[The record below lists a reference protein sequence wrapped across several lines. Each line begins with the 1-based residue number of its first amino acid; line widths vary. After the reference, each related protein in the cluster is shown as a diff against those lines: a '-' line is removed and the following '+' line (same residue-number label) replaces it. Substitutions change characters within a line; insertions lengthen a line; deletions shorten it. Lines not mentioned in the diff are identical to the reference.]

1 MYILSDNIIS
11 PLGFTTSENYQ
22 ALRSGHSALRRYD
35 SLWGLPDP
43 VCASLFT
50 ESQKARLQTE
60 GLTFF
65 ESLAVASIRDALQRR
80 PIDVSSHRVAL
91 VIASTKGNIQDL
103 DTGGTR
109 VNLADSAEMIAR
121 HIGITTT
128 PIVVC
133 NACISGTSAQALALR
148 LIESGYYDYV
158 IVNGT
163 DCVSRFVLSGFSSL
177 KAMSTEPCR
186 PFDIDRNGLNL
197 GEASATIL
205 FGKTCEDETATWRA
219 AGAAV
224 RNDAEHISNPS
235 KTAEG
240 SNISMISLHGTATLY
255 NDQMEAVALQ
265 KSQLPNIPALA
276 LKGYYGHTMGAAG
289 ILETIIS
296 LRCIESGET
305 LPSKGFEEIGVSANI
320 NISAAPLKTEGHT
333 LLKLISGF
341 GGCNAAMLFTKDEGV
356 PHPADP
362 VRPSSISHTVT
373 LSSEGTV
380 VLDGKAIDIHEKGKH
395 MLTLLYK
402 QYIGDYPRYYKMD
415 ILSKV
420 AFICSEL
427 LLQAEGTRDKHKE
440 DRAVILFNHSSAVV
454 SDRAFLSTIAEEYY
468 PSPSVFVYTL
478 PNIATGE
485 IAIRNGYHGETSF
498 YILPRKSAEIMDNII
513 NASLR
518 DSAMQ
523 SVITGWVDCDDENH
537 FEAEMMI
544 IKNKDM
550 NDLVLELKKQIIT
563 SLNLEEMTPEDID
576 ATAPLFGDDGL
587 GLDSID
593 ALELIVLLEK
603 NYGIRLANAS
613 EGKSIF
619 TSVNSIAEY
628 VEKNRKFREAP
639 EHLPERKKS

>member
-22 ALRSGHSALRRYD
+22 ALRSGHSALRRYE
-35 SLWGLPDP
+35 SLWGLPEP

-50 ESQKARLQTE
+50 EGQKAGLQTQ

-65 ESLAVASIRDALQRR
+65 ESLAVASIKDTLQRH
-80 PIDVSSHRVAL
+80 PIDIGSHRVAL

-103 DTGGTR
+103 DTDGTR

-121 HIGITTT
+121 HLGITTT

-148 LIESGYYDYV
+148 LMESGYYDYV

-177 KAMSTEPCR
+177 KAMSSAPCR

-205 FGKTCEDETATWRA
+205 FGKTCEDEAATWRA
-219 AGAAV
+219 TGAAV

-240 SNISMISLHGTATLY
+240 CLRAINALPKQNISMISLHGTATLY
-255 NDQMEAVALQ
+255 NDQMEAVVLQ
-265 KSQLPNIPALA
+265 KSQLLNIPTLA

-296 LRCIESGET
+296 LRCIESGEA

-320 NISAAPLKTEGHT
+320 NISAAPLKTKGQT

-341 GGCNAAMLFTKDEGV
+341 GGCNAAMLFTKNEG
-356 PHPADP
+356 DP
-362 VRPSSISHTVT
+362 YPTSPKGKRMNIRHTVK
-373 LSSEGTV
+373 LSSEGV
-380 VLDGKAIDIHEKGKH
+380 ALDGKVLVTHEKGKN
-395 MLTLLYK
+395 MLTQLYK

-420 AFICSEL
+420 AFICSEF

-454 SDRAFLSTIAEEYY
+454 SDRAFLSTIAEEFY

-498 YILPRKSAEIMDNII
+498 YILPSKSAEIMNKII
-513 NASLR
+513 DASLC
-518 DSAMQ
+518 DNAMQ
-523 SVITGWVDCDDENH
+523 SAISGWVNCDDENH
-537 FEAEMMI
+537 FEAEMR
-544 IKNKDM
+544 
-550 NDLVLELKKQIIT
+550 
-563 SLNLEEMTPEDID
+563 
-576 ATAPLFGDDGL
+576 
-587 GLDSID
+587 
-593 ALELIVLLEK
+593 IVVK
-603 NYGIRLANAS
+603 G
-613 EGKSIF
+613 
-619 TSVNSIAEY
+619 
-628 VEKNRKFREAP
+628 
-639 EHLPERKKS
+639 

>member
-22 ALRSGHSALRRYD
+22 ALRSGHSALHRYD

-43 VCASLFT
+43 VCASLFDD
-50 ESQKARLQTE
+50 SQKARLQIQ

-65 ESLAVASIRDALQRR
+65 ESLAIASIRDALQRH
-80 PIDVSSHRVAL
+80 PIDVGSPRIAL

-103 DTGGTR
+103 DTDGTR

-121 HIGITTT
+121 HLGITTT

-177 KAMSTEPCR
+177 KALSSAPCR

-205 FGKTCEDETATWRA
+205 FGNTCEDEAATWRA
-219 AGAAV
+219 AGASV
-224 RNDAEHISNPS
+224 RNDSEHTSNPS

-240 SNISMISLHGTATLY
+240 CLRAINALPEQNISMISLHGTATLY

-265 KSQLPNIPALA
+265 KSQLLHIPTLA

-320 NISAAPLKTEGHT
+320 NIASTPLKIKGHT

-356 PHPADP
+356 PHPTCQ
-362 VRPSSISHTVT
+362 SMNILHTVT

-380 VLDGKAIDIHEKGKH
+380 LLDGKAIDIHEKGIN
-395 MLTLLYK
+395 MLTPLYK
-402 QYIGDYPRYYKMD
+402 QYIRDYPRYYKMD

-427 LLQAEGTRDKHKE
+427 LLQAEGTRDQHKE

-454 SDRAFLSTIAEEYY
+454 SDRTFLSTIFEDFY

-485 IAIRNGYHGETSF
+485 IAIRNGYHGGTSF
-498 YILPRKSAEIMDNII
+498 YILPRKSAEIMDIVI
-513 NASLR
+513 NASFR
-518 DSAMQ
+518 DKAMQ
-523 SVITGWVDCDDENH
+523 SAITGWVNCDDENH

-544 IKNKDM
+544 
-550 NDLVLELKKQIIT
+550 
-563 SLNLEEMTPEDID
+563 
-576 ATAPLFGDDGL
+576 
-587 GLDSID
+587 
-593 ALELIVLLEK
+593 
-603 NYGIRLANAS
+603 
-613 EGKSIF
+613 
-619 TSVNSIAEY
+619 
-628 VEKNRKFREAP
+628 VEN
-639 EHLPERKKS
+639 

>member
-22 ALRSGHSALRRYD
+22 ALRSGHSALCCYE

-50 ESQKARLQTE
+50 EGQKARLQTQ

-65 ESLAVASIRDALQRR
+65 ESLAVASIRDTLQRH
-80 PIDVSSHRVAL
+80 PIDIGSHRVAL

-103 DTGGTR
+103 DTDGTR
-109 VNLADSAEMIAR
+109 ASLADSAEMIAR
-121 HIGITTT
+121 HLGITTT

-148 LIESGYYDYV
+148 LMESGHYDYV

-177 KAMSTEPCR
+177 KAMSSAPCR

-205 FGKTCEDETATWRA
+205 FGNESAEWRA
-219 AGAAV
+219 AGASV
-224 RNDAEHISNPS
+224 RNDSEHISNPS

-240 SNISMISLHGTATLY
+240 CLRAIRALTDRYHDSLSMISLHGTATLY

-265 KSQLPNIPALA
+265 RSQLLHIPTLA

-296 LRCIESGET
+296 LRCVESGEA
-305 LPSKGFEEIGVSANI
+305 LPSKGFEELGVSANI
-320 NISAAPLKTEGHT
+320 NISANPLKIKGHT

-341 GGCNAAMLFTKDEGV
+341 GGCNAAMLFTKGEGN
-356 PHPADP
+356 PYPTSP
-362 VRPSSISHTVT
+362 KGKRMNIRHTVK
-373 LSSEGTV
+373 LSSEGV
-380 VLDGKAIDIHEKGKH
+380 ALDGKVLVTQEKGKN
-395 MLTLLYK
+395 MLTELYR

-427 LLQAEGTRDKHKE
+427 LLQAEGQRDEHKE
-440 DRAVILFNHSSAVV
+440 DRAVILFNHSSAIV
-454 SDRAFLSTIAEEYY
+454 SDRAFLSTISEEYY

-498 YILPRKSAEIMDNII
+498 YILPCKSAEIMENII
-513 NASLR
+513 NASFR
-518 DSAMQ
+518 DNAMQ
-523 SVITGWVDCDDENH
+523 SAISGWVNCDDENH

-544 IKNKDM
+544 K
-550 NDLVLELKKQIIT
+550 IIH
-563 SLNLEEMTPEDID
+563 
-576 ATAPLFGDDGL
+576 
-587 GLDSID
+587 
-593 ALELIVLLEK
+593 
-603 NYGIRLANAS
+603 NAS
-613 EGKSIF
+613 LGSAAF
-619 TSVNSIAEY
+619 TKRSD
-628 VEKNRKFREAP
+628 
-639 EHLPERKKS
+639 

>member
-1 MYILSDNIIS
+1 M
-11 PLGFTTSENYQ
+11 GFTTSENYQ
-22 ALRSGHSALRRYD
+22 ALRSGHSALRCYE

-50 ESQKARLQTE
+50 EGQKARLQTQ

-65 ESLAVASIRDALQRR
+65 ESLAVASIKDTLQRH
-80 PIDVSSHRVAL
+80 PIDIGSHRVAL

-103 DTGGTR
+103 DTDGTR
-109 VNLADSAEMIAR
+109 VSLADSAEMIAR
-121 HIGITTT
+121 HLGITTT

-148 LIESGYYDYV
+148 LMESGHYDYV

-177 KAMSTEPCR
+177 KAMSSAPCR

-205 FGKTCEDETATWRA
+205 FGKTCEDEAATWRA
-219 AGAAV
+219 TGAAV

-240 SNISMISLHGTATLY
+240 CLRAINALPEQNISMISLHGTATLY
-255 NDQMEAVALQ
+255 NDQMEAVVLQ
-265 KSQLPNIPALA
+265 KSQLLNIPALA

-320 NISAAPLKTEGHT
+320 NISAAPLKTKGQT

-341 GGCNAAMLFTKDEGV
+341 GGCNAAMLFTKNEGV
-356 PHPADP
+356 PYPAAP
-362 VRPSSISHTVT
+362 TRLSCQSMSISHTVA
-373 LSSEGTV
+373 LSSEGTIL
-380 VLDGKAIDIHEKGKH
+380 LDGKAIDILGRAKRQSRAHEKGKD
-395 MLTLLYK
+395 MLTQLYK

-427 LLQAEGTRDKHKE
+427 LLQAEGQRDEHKE

-454 SDRAFLSTIAEEYY
+454 SDRNFLATIADEFY

-498 YILPRKSAEIMDNII
+498 YILPSKSAEIMNKII
-513 NASLR
+513 DASFR
-518 DSAMQ
+518 DKAIQSA
-523 SVITGWVDCDDENH
+523 ITGWVDCDDENH
-537 FEAEMMI
+537 FETEMR
-544 IKNKDM
+544 
-550 NDLVLELKKQIIT
+550 
-563 SLNLEEMTPEDID
+563 
-576 ATAPLFGDDGL
+576 
-587 GLDSID
+587 
-593 ALELIVLLEK
+593 IVVK
-603 NYGIRLANAS
+603 G
-613 EGKSIF
+613 
-619 TSVNSIAEY
+619 
-628 VEKNRKFREAP
+628 
-639 EHLPERKKS
+639 

>member
-1 MYILSDNIIS
+1 M
-11 PLGFTTSENYQ
+11 GFTTSENYQ
-22 ALRSGHSALRRYD
+22 ALRSGHSALRCYE

-50 ESQKARLQTE
+50 EGQKARLQTQ

-65 ESLAVASIRDALQRR
+65 ESLAVASIKDTLQRH
-80 PIDVSSHRVAL
+80 PIDIGSHRVAL

-103 DTGGTR
+103 DTDGTR
-109 VNLADSAEMIAR
+109 ASLANSAEMIAR
-121 HIGITTT
+121 HLGITTT

-148 LIESGYYDYV
+148 LMESGHYDYV

-177 KAMSTEPCR
+177 KAMSSAPCR

-205 FGKTCEDETATWRA
+205 FGKTCEDEAATWRA
-219 AGAAV
+219 TGAAV

-240 SNISMISLHGTATLY
+240 CLRAINALPEQNISMISLHGTATLY
-255 NDQMEAVALQ
+255 NDQMEAVVLQ
-265 KSQLPNIPALA
+265 KSQLLNIPALA

-320 NISAAPLKTEGHT
+320 NISAAPLKTKGQT

-341 GGCNAAMLFTKDEGV
+341 GGCNAAMLFTKNEGV
-356 PHPADP
+356 PYPAAP
-362 VRPSSISHTVT
+362 TRLSCQSMSISHTVA
-373 LSSEGTV
+373 LSSEGTIL
-380 VLDGKAIDIHEKGKH
+380 LDGKAIDILGRAKRQSRAHEKGKD
-395 MLTLLYK
+395 MLTQLYK

-427 LLQAEGTRDKHKE
+427 LLQAEGQRDEHKE

-454 SDRAFLSTIAEEYY
+454 SDRNFLATIADEFY

-498 YILPRKSAEIMDNII
+498 YILPSKSAEIMNKII
-513 NASLR
+513 DASFR
-518 DSAMQ
+518 DKAIQSA
-523 SVITGWVDCDDENH
+523 ITGWVDCDDENH
-537 FEAEMMI
+537 FETEMR
-544 IKNKDM
+544 
-550 NDLVLELKKQIIT
+550 
-563 SLNLEEMTPEDID
+563 
-576 ATAPLFGDDGL
+576 
-587 GLDSID
+587 
-593 ALELIVLLEK
+593 IVVK
-603 NYGIRLANAS
+603 G
-613 EGKSIF
+613 
-619 TSVNSIAEY
+619 
-628 VEKNRKFREAP
+628 
-639 EHLPERKKS
+639 

>member
-22 ALRSGHSALRRYD
+22 ALRSGHSALRCYE
-35 SLWGLPDP
+35 SLWELPDP

-50 ESQKARLQTE
+50 KSQKARLQTQ

-65 ESLAVASIRDALQRR
+65 ESLAVASIKDTLQRH
-80 PIDVSSHRVAL
+80 PIDIGSHRVAL

-103 DTGGTR
+103 DTDGTR

-121 HIGITTT
+121 HLGIITT

-177 KAMSTEPCR
+177 KAMSSAPCR

-205 FGKTCEDETATWRA
+205 FGKTCEDEASTWRA
-219 AGAAV
+219 TGAAV

-240 SNISMISLHGTATLY
+240 CLRAINALPKQNISMISLHGTATLY

-265 KSQLPNIPALA
+265 KSQLLNIPALA

-296 LRCIESGET
+296 LRCIESGEA

-320 NISAAPLKTEGHT
+320 NISAAPLKIKGQT

-362 VRPSSISHTVT
+362 ARSSSISHTVA

-380 VLDGKAIDIHEKGKH
+380 LFDDKAIDIHEKGKD
-395 MLTLLYK
+395 MLTQLYK
-402 QYIGDYPRYYKMD
+402 QYVGDYPRYYKMD

-427 LLQAEGTRDKHKE
+427 LLQAEGTHDKHKE
-440 DRAVILFNHSSAVV
+440 DRAVILFNHSSAIV
-454 SDRAFLSTIAEEYY
+454 SDRAFLSTIAEEFY

-498 YILPRKSAEIMDNII
+498 YILPSKSAEIMNKII
-513 NASLR
+513 DTSLCEK
-518 DSAMQ
+518 AMQ

-537 FEAEMMI
+537 FEAEMR
-544 IKNKDM
+544 
-550 NDLVLELKKQIIT
+550 
-563 SLNLEEMTPEDID
+563 
-576 ATAPLFGDDGL
+576 
-587 GLDSID
+587 
-593 ALELIVLLEK
+593 IVVK
-603 NYGIRLANAS
+603 G
-613 EGKSIF
+613 
-619 TSVNSIAEY
+619 
-628 VEKNRKFREAP
+628 
-639 EHLPERKKS
+639 

>member
-22 ALRSGHSALRRYD
+22 ALRSGHSALCCYE

-50 ESQKARLQTE
+50 EGQKARLQTQ

-65 ESLAVASIRDALQRR
+65 ESLAVASIKDTLQRH
-80 PIDVSSHRVAL
+80 PIDIGSHRVAL

-103 DTGGTR
+103 DTDGTR
-109 VNLADSAEMIAR
+109 ASLADSAEMIAR
-121 HIGITTT
+121 HLGITTT

-148 LIESGYYDYV
+148 LMESGYYDYV

-177 KAMSTEPCR
+177 KAMSSAPCR

-205 FGKTCEDETATWRA
+205 FGKTCEDEAATWRA
-219 AGAAV
+219 TGAAV
-224 RNDAEHISNPS
+224 RNDSEHISNPS

-240 SNISMISLHGTATLY
+240 CLRAINALPKQNISMISLHGTATLY
-255 NDQMEAVALQ
+255 NDQMEAVVLQ
-265 KSQLPNIPALA
+265 KSQLLNIPALA

-320 NISAAPLKTEGHT
+320 NISAAPLKTKGQT

-341 GGCNAAMLFTKDEGV
+341 GGCNASMLFTKNEGV
-356 PHPADP
+356 PYPADP
-362 VRPSSISHTVT
+362 TRLSCQSMSISHTVA
-373 LSSEGTV
+373 LSSEGTIL
-380 VLDGKAIDIHEKGKH
+380 LDGKAIDIHEKGKN
-395 MLTLLYK
+395 MLTQLYK

-454 SDRAFLSTIAEEYY
+454 SDRNFLATIADEFY

-498 YILPRKSAEIMDNII
+498 YILPSKSAEIMNKII
-513 NASLR
+513 DASFR
-518 DSAMQ
+518 DKAIQSA
-523 SVITGWVDCDDENH
+523 ITGWVDCDDENN
-537 FEAEMMI
+537 FLAEM
-544 IKNKDM
+544 
-550 NDLVLELKKQIIT
+550 
-563 SLNLEEMTPEDID
+563 
-576 ATAPLFGDDGL
+576 
-587 GLDSID
+587 
-593 ALELIVLLEK
+593 
-603 NYGIRLANAS
+603 R
-613 EGKSIF
+613 
-619 TSVNSIAEY
+619 IA
-628 VEKNRKFREAP
+628 VKG
-639 EHLPERKKS
+639 

>member
-11 PLGFTTSENYQ
+11 PLGLTTSENYQ
-22 ALRSGHSALRRYD
+22 ALRSGHSALRRYE
-35 SLWGLPDP
+35 SLWGLPEP

-50 ESQKARLQTE
+50 DDQKAKIQTQ

-65 ESLAVASIRDALQRR
+65 ESLAIASIKDALQGH

-91 VIASTKGNIQDL
+91 VIASTKGNIQEL
-103 DTGGTR
+103 EVRGER

-121 HIGITTT
+121 HLGITTT

-177 KAMSTEPCR
+177 KALSSAPCR

-205 FGKTCEDETATWRA
+205 FGNTCGNNAAWRV
-219 AGAAV
+219 AGASV
-224 RNDAEHISNPS
+224 RNDSEHISNPS

-240 SNISMISLHGTATLY
+240 CLRAIRALTDRYQDSVSMISLHGTATLY

-265 KSQLPNIPALA
+265 RSQLLHIPTSA

-296 LRCIESGET
+296 LRCVESGEA
-305 LPSKGFEEIGVSANI
+305 LPSKGYEELGVSADI
-320 NISAAPLKTEGHT
+320 NISDKPIKIKGHT

-341 GGCNAAMLFTKDEGV
+341 GGCNAAMLFTKGEENPYPTSPKGK
-356 PHPADP
+356 
-362 VRPSSISHTVT
+362 RTNIRHTVK
-373 LSSEGTV
+373 LSSEGV
-380 VLDGKAIDIHEKGKH
+380 VLDGKVLVTQEKGKN
-395 MLTLLYK
+395 MLTELYR

-427 LLQAEGTRDKHKE
+427 LLQAEGKRDENKE
-440 DRAVILFNHSSAVV
+440 DRAVILFNHSSAIV
-454 SDRAFLSTIAEEYY
+454 SDRAFLSTLSEEYY

-498 YILPRKSAEIMDNII
+498 YILPCKSAEIMENII
-513 NASLR
+513 NASFR
-518 DSAMQ
+518 DNAMQ
-523 SVITGWVDCDDENH
+523 SAISGWVNCDDENN

-544 IKNKDM
+544 K
-550 NDLVLELKKQIIT
+550 IIH
-563 SLNLEEMTPEDID
+563 
-576 ATAPLFGDDGL
+576 
-587 GLDSID
+587 
-593 ALELIVLLEK
+593 
-603 NYGIRLANAS
+603 NA
-613 EGKSIF
+613 
-619 TSVNSIAEY
+619 
-628 VEKNRKFREAP
+628 
-639 EHLPERKKS
+639 

>member
-22 ALRSGHSALRRYD
+22 ALRSGHSALCCYE

-43 VCASLFT
+43 VCASLFSK
-50 ESQKARLQTE
+50 SQKARLHTQ

-65 ESLAVASIRDALQRR
+65 ESLAVASIKDTLQRH
-80 PIDVSSHRVAL
+80 PIDIGSHRVAL

-103 DTGGTR
+103 DTDGTR
-109 VNLADSAEMIAR
+109 ASLADSAEMIAR
-121 HIGITTT
+121 HLGITTT

-148 LIESGYYDYV
+148 LIESGHYDYV

-177 KAMSTEPCR
+177 KAMSSAPCR

-205 FGKTCEDETATWRA
+205 FGKTCEDEAATWRA
-219 AGAAV
+219 TGAAV
-224 RNDAEHISNPS
+224 RNDAEHISTPS

-240 SNISMISLHGTATLY
+240 CLRAINALPKQNISMISLHGTATLY

-265 KSQLPNIPALA
+265 KSQLPDIPALA

-320 NISAAPLKTEGHT
+320 NISAAPLKTKGQT

-341 GGCNAAMLFTKDEGV
+341 GGCNASMLFTKNEGV
-356 PHPADP
+356 PYPADP
-362 VRPSSISHTVT
+362 ARLSCQSMSISHTVA
-373 LSSEGTV
+373 LSSEGTIL
-380 VLDGKAIDIHEKGKH
+380 LDGKAIDILGRAKRQSRAHEKGKN
-395 MLTLLYK
+395 MLTQLYK

-427 LLQAEGTRDKHKE
+427 LLQAEGRRDKHNE

-454 SDRAFLSTIAEEYY
+454 SDRNFLATIADEFY

-498 YILPRKSAEIMDNII
+498 YILPSKSAEIMNKII
-513 NASLR
+513 DASFR
-518 DSAMQ
+518 DKAMQ
-523 SVITGWVDCDDENH
+523 SVITGWVDCDDENN
-537 FEAEMMI
+537 FLAEMMI
-544 IKNKDM
+544 
-550 NDLVLELKKQIIT
+550 
-563 SLNLEEMTPEDID
+563 
-576 ATAPLFGDDGL
+576 G
-587 GLDSID
+587 
-593 ALELIVLLEK
+593 EK
-603 NYGIRLANAS
+603 
-613 EGKSIF
+613 
-619 TSVNSIAEY
+619 
-628 VEKNRKFREAP
+628 
-639 EHLPERKKS
+639 